1 MKLGDDFD
9 LRSGLEKLFPNLSL
23 RGDILHQGPFGVKFD
38 IGITHIDRATAIFY
52 ASFRQA
58 GEVVLLSEDA
68 SWEDDIPRW
77 YELFALPGLL
87 HSSETPGY
95 AHIKFTAPRKRTTLC
110 SGRLSN
116 APPCAPSDSSRR

>member
-9 LRSGLEKLFPNLSL
+9 LRSGLEKLIPNLSL

-38 IGITHIDRATAIFY
+38 IGLTHIDRATAIFN
-52 ASFRQA
+52 ANFRQA
-58 GEVVLLSEDA
+58 GEVVLLSEDS

-87 HSSETPGY
+87 HSSETPRV
-95 AHIKFTAPRKRTTLC
+95 I
-110 SGRLSN
+110 
-116 APPCAPSDSSRR
+116 